1 MNRISGPSG
10 RAWAA
15 LAVPLALILLILSAQ
30 GPLSH
35 ERSGRLHALGGALKD
50 VSLPGGVT
58 AALSEC
64 GSTRSPRPVPRGEG
78 EEPAAVPSLSIGS
91 YEYSGKDPHAGGS
104 STFTVTVRLDPGPRP
119 LFLPDT
125 GKGTVARG
133 QATIDIQGP
142 RGEGRIASARGLTA
156 RVVRGPAGKP
166 VPRPESGV
174 HRFARTGDLALEV
187 ELPARAVCPGR
198 SLADVGRCDPGGNR
212 IEDCPVVAVTLADE
226 TVRLHRAAEAGFSAP
241 GRFSDRLVAVF
252 YEESV
257 AGA

>member
-10 RAWAA
+10 RAWAV
-15 LAVPLALILLILSAQ
+15 LAVPLVLLLLMLAAPGTLSD
-30 GPLSH
+30 G
-35 ERSGRLHALGGALKD
+35 RSGRLHALGGALKD

-64 GSTRSPRPVPRGEG
+64 GSSRSPRPVPKGKG
-78 EEPAAVPSLSIGS
+78 EEPAARPSLSISS
-91 YEYSGKDPHAGGS
+91 YTYWGKGPHVDKS
-104 STFTVTVRLDPGPRP
+104 STFTVTVSVDPGPRP
-119 LFLPDT
+119 LLLPET

-133 QATIDIQGP
+133 QATVDIQGP
-142 RGEGRIASARGLTA
+142 GGEGRIASARGLTA
-156 RVVRGPAGKP
+156 RVVRGPDGKP
-166 VPRPESGV
+166 SPPAASGV
-174 HRFARTGDLALEV
+174 HRFAHAGELALEI

-198 SLADVGRCDPGGNR
+198 SLADVGQCDPGSNQ

-226 TVRLHRAAEAGFSAP
+226 AVRLHRAAEAGFADP

>member
-15 LAVPLALILLILSAQ
+15 LAVPLVLLLLILSAQ
-30 GPLSH
+30 GPLSQ
-35 ERSGRLHALGGALKD
+35 ERSGRLHAVGGALKD

-64 GSTRSPRPVPRGEG
+64 GSSRSPRPTPRGKG

-91 YEYSGKDPHAGGS
+91 YAYSGKGPHVDGPPS
-104 STFTVTVRLDPGPRP
+104 FTVTVRVDPGPRP
-119 LFLPDT
+119 LLLPDT

-133 QATIDIQGP
+133 QATIDLHGR

-156 RVVRGPAGKP
+156 RVVRAPDGTH

-174 HRFARTGDLALEV
+174 HRFARTGELALEV
-187 ELPARAVCPGR
+187 ELPARAVCPGH
-198 SLADVGRCDPGGNR
+198 SLADVGRCEPGGNR
-212 IEDCPVVAVTLADE
+212 IEDCPVVAVTFADE
-226 TVRLHRAAEAGFSAP
+226 AVRLHRAAEAGFADP

-257 AGA
+257 VGA